1 MYSHTYW
8 QKHCSSYRNCR
19 DSIGSWESLMEIY
32 RSYFD
37 FIDYINKGHY
47 YDLDMLE
54 TGYCELFHWLGYV
67 NEPDHGLTE
76 DEQIVAFTMRAFL
89 NSPIQLSCQLDKITP
104 FELSLYCNEEILSI
118 NQDCGFFTAK
128 PYIMIEDNG
137 RILHIFRKK
146 LAGGDFAVAAFN
158 LGNKYEAASVY
169 LDQVCTVRDVWG
181 KRDCAPTETLKIS
194 LAPHT
199 VRVFRLS
206 PQ

>member
-1 MYSHTYW
+1 
-8 QKHCSSYRNCR
+8 
-19 DSIGSWESLMEIY
+19 MEIY

-37 FIDYINKGHY
+37 FIDHINKGHY

-89 NSPIQLSCQLDKITP
+89 GSPIQLSCQLDKITP

-118 NQDCGFFTAK
+118 HQDCGFFTAK

-137 RILHIFRKK
+137 RILHVFRKK

-158 LGNKYEAASVY
+158 LGNQYESASVY
-169 LDQVCTVRDVWG
+169 LDQVCSVRDVWS
-181 KRDCAPTETLKIS
+181 KQDCAPTETLKLS